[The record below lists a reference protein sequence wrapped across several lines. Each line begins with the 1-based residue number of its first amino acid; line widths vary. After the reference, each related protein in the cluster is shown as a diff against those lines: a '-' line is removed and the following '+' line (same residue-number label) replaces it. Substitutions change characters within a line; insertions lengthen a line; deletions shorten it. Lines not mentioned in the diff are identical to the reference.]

1 MEYQKS
7 IKVIAGQQQ
16 FIFKF
21 LQPPAIGNFIE
32 NGEDFY
38 EILNVKH
45 KAAVTRK
52 PDEDE
57 YEKIAKET
65 GNQFH
70 VELIEVEPAELIVYA
85 KQHKKV

>member
-1 MEYQKS
+1 MKQTL
-7 IKVIAGQQQ
+7 KVIAGQKE
-16 FIFKF
+16 FMFTF

-32 NGEDFY
+32 NGEEFY
-38 EILNVKH
+38 EVMNIKH

-57 YEKIAKET
+57 YEKLSKAS
-65 GNQFH
+65 GNQFQ
-70 VELIEVEPAELIVYA
+70 VGLIEVEPAEVIVYA

>member
-1 MEYQKS
+1 MEYPKS

-16 FIFKF
+16 FTFTF

-38 EILNVKH
+38 EIMNVKH
-45 KAAVTRK
+45 KAAITRK
-52 PDEDE
+52 PDEEE
-57 YEKIAKET
+57 YEKILQESGGQLQT
-65 GNQFH
+65 S
-70 VELIEVEPAELIVYA
+70 LIEVEPAEIVVYA

>member
-1 MEYQKS
+1 MDYKKELN
-7 IKVIAGQQQ
+7 VIAGHKQ
-16 FIFKF
+16 FKFTF
-21 LQPPAIGNFIE
+21 LQPPSIGNFIE

-38 EILNVKH
+38 EIMNIKH

-70 VELIEVEPAELIVYA
+70 VELIEVEPAEVIVYA